1 MIIKNVLGGGDK
13 FKILIKNINLCIIIK
28 KMTFEMDNID
38 ITEQNILDDSWI
50 NDFERNDNPYNEFYK
65 DNIFTVNINIFYI
78 NKDNEIEKVT
88 EEVFLMQTQN
98 LISREEIIGIIKKNS
113 IMNDN
118 NYSLLSIIKY
128 NIVLNPQDITMF
140 LKTSKIDY
148 YNDYFF
154 TTLKHIDTIYFEKTI
169 NMFQDLNTL
178 FIIFYE
184 KDKNNESASS
194 IKNNTKKIYLRRVNP
209 KSKKTIR
216 R

>member
-1 MIIKNVLGGGDK
+1 
-13 FKILIKNINLCIIIK
+13 
-28 KMTFEMDNID
+28 MTFEMEMDNID

-50 NDFERNDNPYNEFYK
+50 DDFEKNDKPYVEFYK
-65 DNIFTVNINIFYI
+65 DNLFTMNINILYI
-78 NKDNEIEKVT
+78 NKDNDLEKVS
-88 EEVFLMQTQN
+88 EEVFLLQTQN
-98 LISREEIIGIIKKNS
+98 IISREEIVGIIKKNS
-113 IMNDN
+113 IMNGN

-184 KDKNNESASS
+184 KDKTNESVSS
-194 IKNNTKKIYLRRVNP
+194 IKNNTKKIYLRRINP
-209 KSKKTIR
+209 KNKKTVR

>member
-1 MIIKNVLGGGDK
+1 
-13 FKILIKNINLCIIIK
+13 
-28 KMTFEMDNID
+28 
-38 ITEQNILDDSWI
+38 
-50 NDFERNDNPYNEFYK
+50 
-65 DNIFTVNINIFYI
+65 
-78 NKDNEIEKVT
+78 
-88 EEVFLMQTQN
+88 
-98 LISREEIIGIIKKNS
+98 
-113 IMNDN
+113 MNDN

-128 NIVLNPQDITMF
+128 NIILNPQDITTF

-184 KDKNNESASS
+184 KDKNNESANS
-194 IKNNTKKIYLRRVNP
+194 IKNNTKKIYLRNSTT
-209 KSKKTIR
+209 KNKKTLR

>member
-1 MIIKNVLGGGDK
+1 MS
-13 FKILIKNINLCIIIK
+13 
-28 KMTFEMDNID
+28 FETDNN
-38 ITEQNILDDSWI
+38 EQNILDDSWI

-78 NKDNEIEKVT
+78 NKDNEIEKVS
-88 EEVFLMQTQN
+88 EEVFLMQTPN
-98 LISREEIIGIIKKNS
+98 IISREEIIGIIKKNS

-184 KDKNNESASS
+184 KDKNNASASS
-194 IKNNTKKIYLRRVNP
+194 IKNNTKKIYLRQINS
-209 KSKKTIR
+209 KNKKTIR